1 MAIEQVLYKDYLI
14 SIDYD
19 EDPMNPREWDNVGT
33 MVCFHNKYTLGDKH
47 NLESPDF
54 SSWSEVRDHIEAE
67 EGAMVILPLFLY
79 DHSGISMSV
88 GAPRAQHA
96 SWDSGQVGF
105 IYLTDGDMVRES
117 ITSLDQA
124 ESLLRWEVEAYN
136 RYLTGQVY
144 TYRIERQSTCD
155 SCNHTS
161 AEFWDAAGGWESTDD
176 AMKEAMQIVDR
187 QTAQVDA

>member
-1 MAIEQVLYKDYLI
+1 MPIEQVLYKDYLI

-117 ITSLDQA
+117 ITSLGQA